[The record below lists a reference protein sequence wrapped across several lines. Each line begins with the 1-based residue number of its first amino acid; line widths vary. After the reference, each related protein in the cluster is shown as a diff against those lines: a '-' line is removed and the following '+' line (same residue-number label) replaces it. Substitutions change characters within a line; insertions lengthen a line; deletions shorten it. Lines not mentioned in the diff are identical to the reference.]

1 MQQILKYVYSQQT
14 KQLITSYSVTTLFS
28 KNLYW
33 RAYRACAIGY
43 LTFVRPRPGA
53 RYKRANKAVFSQL
66 SLFSSS
72 LVQTRPFTLNSNVH
86 VVSFLYNYYSSAA

>member
-1 MQQILKYVYSQQT
+1 MQQILRYIYSQQT
-14 KQLITSYSVTTLFS
+14 KNFVTSHSAITFFS
-28 KNLYW
+28 KTLYC
-33 RAYRACAIGY
+33 RAYRACAIAY

-72 LVQTRPFTLNSNVH
+72 LLQTRPFTLNSNVR
-86 VVSFLYNYYSSAA
+86 VVSFLYNYYTSAA